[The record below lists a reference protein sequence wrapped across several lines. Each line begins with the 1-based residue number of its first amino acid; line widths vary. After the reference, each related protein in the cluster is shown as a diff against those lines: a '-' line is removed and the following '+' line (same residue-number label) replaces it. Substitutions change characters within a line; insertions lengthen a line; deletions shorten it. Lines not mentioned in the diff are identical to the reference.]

1 MRKNTSKR
9 REFHSF
15 SGNVYP
21 NDMTRRQLLANVF
34 VAIILATA
42 FAWLCT
48 TVFAI
53 LGKDTQ
59 WSKAWEFR
67 ETLWRGWW
75 VTLGISVATL
85 IGSIIFGL
93 LFMLGQRSPLVVVRW
108 TCRAFLEFVRDT
120 PLLVHLLF
128 GYFVIFAPLISRSL
142 GENGLDDKLIIGV
155 LILSVFE
162 GAYLG
167 EILRGGVESI
177 PRTQWESARAV
188 GFSPFQVYR
197 YVIFPQALRR
207 VLPAMAGL
215 FVSLIKDSSLL
226 YVIGVTEYF
235 YNTKNFISSTYVGLE
250 GYVPLAVGYLILTLP
265 VAWLSHWL
273 EKRFRHET

>member
-1 MRKNTSKR
+1 
-9 REFHSF
+9 
-15 SGNVYP
+15 
-21 NDMTRRQLLANVF
+21 MTRRQLVSNVVVGLALVAVF
-34 VAIILATA
+34 T
-42 FAWLCT
+42 WLCT
-48 TVFAI
+48 SVFAL
-53 LGKDTQ
+53 LGKQTD
-59 WSKAWEFR
+59 WSKAWEYR
-67 ETLWRGWW
+67 ETLWRGWL
-75 VTLGISVATL
+75 VTLGISCTAL
-85 IGSIIFGL
+85 LGSLFFGL
-93 LFMLGQRSPLVVVRW
+93 LFMLGQRSSLVVIRW
-108 TCRAFLEFVRDT
+108 TCRGFLEFVRDT

-128 GYFVIFAPLISRSL
+128 GYFVIFAPLIARPL
-142 GENGLDDKLIIGV
+142 GEQGFDDKLIIGV
-155 LILSVFE
+155 LLLSVFE

-226 YVIGVTEYF
+226 NVIGVAEYF
-235 YNTKNFISSTYVGLE
+235 YNTKAFISRSYAGLE
-250 GYVPLAVGYLILTLP
+250 GYVPLALGYLILTIP

>member
-1 MRKNTSKR
+1 MNRRNLVANTL
-9 REFHSF
+9 
-15 SGNVYP
+15 VA
-21 NDMTRRQLLANVF
+21 LALVGL
-34 VAIILATA
+34 V
-42 FAWLCT
+42 AWLCT
-48 TVFAI
+48 TVFAM
-53 LGKDTQ
+53 LGTQ
-59 WSKAWEFR
+59 TDWSKAWEYR
-67 ETLWRGWW
+67 ETLWRGWLL
-75 VTLGISVATL
+75 TLGISVAAL
-85 IGSIIFGL
+85 GGSIVFGL
-93 LFMLGQRSPLVVVRW
+93 LFMLGQRSSLVVVRW

-128 GYFVIFAPLISRSL
+128 GYFVIFAPLISRPL
-142 GENGLDDKLIIGV
+142 GEHGLDDKIIIGI
-155 LILSVFE
+155 LLLSVFE

-226 YVIGVTEYF
+226 NVIGVAEYF
-235 YNTKNFISSTYVGLE
+235 YNTRNFISRSYAGLE
-250 GYVPLAVGYLILTLP
+250 GYVPLALGYLVLTLP

>member
-1 MRKNTSKR
+1 MNRRNLIANTL
-9 REFHSF
+9 
-15 SGNVYP
+15 VA
-21 NDMTRRQLLANVF
+21 LALVGL
-34 VAIILATA
+34 V
-42 FAWLCT
+42 AWLCT
-48 TVFAI
+48 TVFAM
-53 LGKDTQ
+53 LGTQ
-59 WSKAWEFR
+59 TDWSKAWEYR
-67 ETLWRGWW
+67 ETLWRGWLL
-75 VTLGISVATL
+75 TLGISVAAL
-85 IGSIIFGL
+85 GGSIVFGL
-93 LFMLGQRSPLVVVRW
+93 LFMLGQRSSLVVVRW

-128 GYFVIFAPLISRSL
+128 GYFVIFAPLISRPL
-142 GENGLDDKLIIGV
+142 GEHGLDDKIIIGI
-155 LILSVFE
+155 LLLSVFE

-226 YVIGVTEYF
+226 NVIGVAEYF
-235 YNTKNFISSTYVGLE
+235 YNTRNFISRSYAGLE
-250 GYVPLAVGYLILTLP
+250 GYVPLALGYLVLTLP

>member
-1 MRKNTSKR
+1 
-9 REFHSF
+9 
-15 SGNVYP
+15 
-21 NDMTRRQLLANVF
+21 MTRRPLIANLL
-34 VAIILATA
+34 VALALIVL
-42 FAWLCT
+42 FGWLCT
-48 TVFAI
+48 TVFAV
-53 LGKDTQ
+53 LGTQ
-59 WSKAWEFR
+59 TDWSKAWEYR
-67 ETLWRGWW
+67 ETLWRGWLM
-75 VTLGISVATL
+75 TLQISFAAL
-85 IGSIIFGL
+85 LGSIFFGL

-128 GYFVIFAPLISRSL
+128 GYFVIFAPLISRPL
-142 GENGLDDKLIIGV
+142 GERGFDDKVIIGI

-188 GFSPFQVYR
+188 GFSRFQVYR
-197 YVIFPQALRR
+197 YVI
-207 VLPAMAGL
+207 
-215 FVSLIKDSSLL
+215 KDSSLL
-226 YVIGVTEYF
+226 NVIGVAEYF
-235 YNTKNFISSTYVGLE
+235 YNTKNFISRSYAGLE
-250 GYVPLAVGYLILTLP
+250 GYVPLAIGYLILTLP

>member
-1 MRKNTSKR
+1 
-9 REFHSF
+9 
-15 SGNVYP
+15 
-21 NDMTRRQLLANVF
+21 MTRRQWIANTVIAF
-34 VAIILATA
+34 LWVIL
-42 FAWLCT
+42 FGWFCT
-48 TVFAI
+48 SVLAI
-53 LGKDTQ
+53 LGAQTD
-59 WSKAWEFR
+59 WSKAWEYR
-67 ETLWRGWW
+67 ETLWRGWLM
-75 VTLGISVATL
+75 TLGISVAAL
-85 IGSIIFGL
+85 FGSIFFGL
-93 LFMLGQRSPLVVVRW
+93 LFMLGQRSPLIVVRW

-142 GENGLDDKLIIGV
+142 GEQGLDDKLIIGI
-155 LILSVFE
+155 LLLSVFE

-177 PRTQWESARAV
+177 PRTQWESAKAV

-226 YVIGVTEYF
+226 NVIGVAEYF
-235 YNTKNFISSTYVGLE
+235 YNTKNFISRSYSGLE
-250 GYVPLAVGYLILTLP
+250 GYVPLAIGYLILTLP

>member
-1 MRKNTSKR
+1 
-9 REFHSF
+9 
-15 SGNVYP
+15 
-21 NDMTRRQLLANVF
+21 MTRRHLILNVVVALALAVLASWIFTVVFSLLGSE
-34 VAIILATA
+34 T
-42 FAWLCT
+42 
-48 TVFAI
+48 
-53 LGKDTQ
+53 D
-59 WSKAWEFR
+59 WSKTWEYR
-67 ETLWRGWW
+67 ETLWRGWL
-75 VTLGISVATL
+75 VTLKISCAALV
-85 IGSIIFGL
+85 GSIFFGL

-128 GYFVIFAPLISRSL
+128 GYFVIFAPLISRPL
-142 GENGLDDKLIIGV
+142 GEHGFDDKLVIGV
-155 LILSVFE
+155 LLLSVFE

-177 PRTQWESARAV
+177 PKTQWESASAV
-188 GFSPFQVYR
+188 GFSRFQVYR

-226 YVIGVTEYF
+226 SVIGVAEYF
-235 YNTKNFISSTYVGLE
+235 YNTKNFISRTYAGLE
-250 GYVPLAVGYLILTLP
+250 GYVPLAIGYLILTLP

>member
-1 MRKNTSKR
+1 
-9 REFHSF
+9 
-15 SGNVYP
+15 
-21 NDMTRRQLLANVF
+21 MTRRQLIWNCLVALAL
-34 VAIILATA
+34 VAL
-42 FAWLCT
+42 FGWLCT
-48 TVFAI
+48 SVFAL
-53 LGKDTQ
+53 LGKQTDWT
-59 WSKAWEFR
+59 KAWEYR
-67 ETLWRGWW
+67 RTLWRGWL
-75 VTLGISVATL
+75 VTLEISCAAL
-85 IGSIIFGL
+85 IGSLFFGL

-128 GYFVIFAPLISRSL
+128 GYFVIFAPLISRPL
-142 GENGLDDKLIIGV
+142 GDSGWDDKLLIGV
-155 LILSVFE
+155 LLLSIFE

-188 GFSPFQVYR
+188 GFSQVQIYR
-197 YVIFPQALRR
+197 YVIFPQAIRR
-207 VLPAMAGL
+207 VLPALAGL

-226 YVIGVTEYF
+226 NVIGVAEYF
-235 YNTKNFISSTYVGLE
+235 YNTKNFINRSYAGLE
-250 GYVPLAVGYLILTLP
+250 GYVPLAIGYLILTLP

>member
-1 MRKNTSKR
+1 
-9 REFHSF
+9 
-15 SGNVYP
+15 
-21 NDMTRRQLLANVF
+21 MTRRHLIHNVLVALTLAVLF
-34 VAIILATA
+34 G
-42 FAWLCT
+42 WLCT
-48 TVFAI
+48 TVFTL
-53 LGKDTQ
+53 LGSETD
-59 WSKAWEFR
+59 WSKAWEYR
-67 ETLWRGWW
+67 ETLWRGWL
-75 VTLGISVATL
+75 VTLKISLCAL
-85 IGSIIFGL
+85 AGSIFFGL
-93 LFMLGQRSPLVVVRW
+93 LFMLGQRAPLVVVRW

-128 GYFVIFAPLISRSL
+128 GYFVIFAPLIARPL
-142 GENGLDDKLIIGV
+142 GEQGFDDKLIIG
-155 LILSVFE
+155 ILLLSIFE

-177 PRTQWESARAV
+177 PRTQWDSARAV

-226 YVIGVTEYF
+226 SVIGVAEYF
-235 YNTKNFISSTYVGLE
+235 YNTKNFISRSYAGLE
-250 GYVPLAVGYLILTLP
+250 GYVPLALGYLILTLP

>member
-1 MRKNTSKR
+1 MSRQQTIANT
-9 REFHSF
+9 
-15 SGNVYP
+15 V
-21 NDMTRRQLLANVF
+21 
-34 VAIILATA
+34 VAIALVVL
-42 FAWLCT
+42 FGWLCT
-48 TVFAI
+48 TVFAL
-53 LGKDTQ
+53 LGTQ
-59 WSKAWEFR
+59 TDWSKAWEYR
-67 ETLWRGWW
+67 ETLWRGWC
-75 VTLGISVATL
+75 VTLGISCAAL
-85 IGSIIFGL
+85 LGSTFFGL

-120 PLLVHLLF
+120 PLLVQVLF
-128 GYFVIFAPLISRSL
+128 GYFVIFAPLISRPLSER
-142 GENGLDDKLIIGV
+142 GWDDKLLIGI
-155 LILSVFE
+155 LLLSVFE

-188 GFSPFQVYR
+188 GFSRIQIYR

-226 YVIGVTEYF
+226 NVIGVAEYF
-235 YNTKNFISSTYVGLE
+235 YNTKNFISRSYAGLE
-250 GYVPLAVGYLILTLP
+250 GYVPLALGYLILTLP

>member
-1 MRKNTSKR
+1 
-9 REFHSF
+9 
-15 SGNVYP
+15 
-21 NDMTRRQLLANVF
+21 MTRRQLIANVL
-34 VAIILATA
+34 IATGLVV
-42 FAWLCT
+42 FFGWLSS
-48 TVFAI
+48 TVFAL
-53 LGKDTQ
+53 LGTQ
-59 WSKAWEFR
+59 TDWSKAWEYR
-67 ETLWRGWW
+67 ETLWRGWL
-75 VTLGISVATL
+75 VTLKISFAAL
-85 IGSIIFGL
+85 GGSIFFGL

-128 GYFVIFAPLISRSL
+128 GYFVIFAPLISRPL
-142 GENGLDDKLIIGV
+142 GEVGWDDKFIIGV
-155 LILSVFE
+155 LLLSVFE

-226 YVIGVTEYF
+226 SVIGVAEYF
-235 YNTKNFISSTYVGLE
+235 YNTKNFISRSYAGLE
-250 GYVPLAVGYLILTLP
+250 GYVPLALGYLVLTLP
-265 VAWLSHWL
+265 VAWLAHAL

>member
-1 MRKNTSKR
+1 MPR
-9 REFHSF
+9 RHLI
-15 SGNVYP
+15 GNV
-21 NDMTRRQLLANVF
+21 V
-34 VAIILATA
+34 VAVALVVLVG
-42 FAWLCT
+42 WLCT
-48 TVFAI
+48 TVFAM
-53 LGKDTQ
+53 LGTQ
-59 WSKAWEFR
+59 TDWSKAWEYR
-67 ETLWRGWW
+67 ETLWRGWL
-75 VTLGISVATL
+75 VTLGISFAAL
-85 IGSIIFGL
+85 GGSIVFGL
-93 LFMLGQRSPLVVVRW
+93 LFLFGQRSPLVVVRW

-128 GYFVIFAPLISRSL
+128 GYFVIFAPLVSRPL
-142 GENGLDDKLIIGV
+142 GAYGLDDKLIIGI
-155 LILSVFE
+155 LLLSVFE

-177 PRTQWESARAV
+177 PRTQWDSARAV

-226 YVIGVTEYF
+226 NVIGVAEYF
-235 YNTKNFISSTYVGLE
+235 YNTRNFISRSYAGLE
-250 GYVPLAVGYLILTLP
+250 GYIPLAFGYLILTLP

-273 EKRFRHET
+273 ERRFRHET

>member
-1 MRKNTSKR
+1 MNR
-9 REFHSF
+9 RS
-15 SGNVYP
+15 
-21 NDMTRRQLLANVF
+21 LLANTLVGL
-34 VAIILATA
+34 VLIGLV
-42 FAWLCT
+42 AWLCT
-48 TVFAI
+48 TVFAM
-53 LGKDTQ
+53 LGSQTD
-59 WSKAWEFR
+59 WSKAWDYR
-67 ETLWRGWW
+67 ETLWRGWL
-75 VTLGISVATL
+75 VTLGISFAAL
-85 IGSIIFGL
+85 AGSIVFGL

-128 GYFVIFAPLISRSL
+128 GYFVIFAPLIARPL
-142 GENGLDDKLIIGV
+142 GEQGLDDKMIIGI

-226 YVIGVTEYF
+226 NVIGVAEYF
-235 YNTKNFISSTYVGLE
+235 YNTRNFISRSYAGLE
-250 GYVPLAVGYLILTLP
+250 GYVPLALGYLVLTLP

-273 EKRFRHET
+273 ENRFRHET

>member
-1 MRKNTSKR
+1 
-9 REFHSF
+9 
-15 SGNVYP
+15 
-21 NDMTRRQLLANVF
+21 MTRRQLIANVF
-34 VAIILATA
+34 VALALVALAGWLFTAA
-42 FAWLCT
+42 FAM
-48 TVFAI
+48 
-53 LGKDTQ
+53 LGTRTD
-59 WSKAWEFR
+59 WSKAWEYR
-67 ETLWRGWW
+67 ETLWRGWL
-75 VTLGISVATL
+75 VTLQISLAAL
-85 IGSIIFGL
+85 LGSIFFGL

-108 TCRAFLEFVRDT
+108 TCRALLEFVRDT

-128 GYFVIFAPLISRSL
+128 GYFVIFAPLISRPL
-142 GENGLDDKLIIGV
+142 GEQGFDDKLIIGV
-155 LILSVFE
+155 LLLSVFE

-226 YVIGVTEYF
+226 NVIGVAEYF
-235 YNTKNFISSTYVGLE
+235 YNTKNFISRSYAGLE
-250 GYVPLAVGYLILTLP
+250 GYVPLALGYLILTLP

>member
-1 MRKNTSKR
+1 MIR
-9 REFHSF
+9 RHLILNVVVALALAVLASWIFTGVF
-15 SGNVYP
+15 S
-21 NDMTRRQLLANVF
+21 LLGSE
-34 VAIILATA
+34 T
-42 FAWLCT
+42 
-48 TVFAI
+48 
-53 LGKDTQ
+53 D
-59 WSKAWEFR
+59 WSKTWEYR
-67 ETLWRGWW
+67 ETLWRGWL
-75 VTLGISVATL
+75 VTLKISCAALV
-85 IGSIIFGL
+85 GSIFFGL

-128 GYFVIFAPLISRSL
+128 GYFVIFAPLISRPL
-142 GENGLDDKLIIGV
+142 GEHGFDDKLVIGV
-155 LILSVFE
+155 LLLSVFE

-177 PRTQWESARAV
+177 PKTQWESARAV
-188 GFSPFQVYR
+188 GFSRFQVYR

-226 YVIGVTEYF
+226 SVIGVAEYF
-235 YNTKNFISSTYVGLE
+235 YNTKNFISRTYAGLE
-250 GYVPLAVGYLILTLP
+250 GYVPLAIGYLILTLP